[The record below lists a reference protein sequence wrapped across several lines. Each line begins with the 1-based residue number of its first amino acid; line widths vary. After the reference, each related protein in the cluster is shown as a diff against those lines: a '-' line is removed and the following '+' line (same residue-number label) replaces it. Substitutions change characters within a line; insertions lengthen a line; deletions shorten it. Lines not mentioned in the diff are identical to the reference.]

1 MSDALTERLNKIQLR
16 ITADDFLTGA
26 GIGNEIGFYIFDY
39 MPEDELRV
47 RDHIRFLL
55 ERIPKQKPEL
65 RVKHVNLFD
74 MVLEYL
80 KSRNILEKALKIQRE
95 KGNAELK
102 KALVGP
108 LAEERLAAYFEGYAQ
123 PASHDLV
130 LMSGVGSVYPLVRT
144 HSLLSNLHKIMGQ
157 TPLVMFYPGKYDQ
170 MTLRLFGKLSL
181 SSTLETVA
189 GKTKR
194 QEHYYRAFKLVP

>member
-1 MSDALTERLNKIQLR
+1 MTDKCLLARTEGEATHKLFLGAEDDLIRNVHGIANTARL
-16 ITADDFLTGA
+16 DG
-26 GIGNEIGFYIFDY
+26 
-39 MPEDELRV
+39 DE
-47 RDHIRFLL
+47 
-55 ERIPKQKPEL
+55 
-65 RVKHVNLFD
+65 
-74 MVLEYL
+74 
-80 KSRNILEKALKIQRE
+80 
-95 KGNAELK
+95 
-102 KALVGP
+102 VG
-108 LAEERLAAYFEGYAQ
+108 
-123 PASHDLV
+123 
-130 LMSGVGSVYPLVRT
+130 YPLVRT